1 MYNGNILW
9 NAQYN
14 TRYRGMNRQERRITF
29 SFEYAANIKYEKQRF
44 LFLFHQFNMR
54 RLKIHESD

>member
-9 NAQYN
+9 NAQYD
-14 TRYRGMNRQERRITF
+14 TQYRGTNRQERGITF
-29 SFEYAANIKYEKQRF
+29 SFEYAANIKYEKQGF
-44 LFLFHQFNMR
+44 LFLFHRFNMR